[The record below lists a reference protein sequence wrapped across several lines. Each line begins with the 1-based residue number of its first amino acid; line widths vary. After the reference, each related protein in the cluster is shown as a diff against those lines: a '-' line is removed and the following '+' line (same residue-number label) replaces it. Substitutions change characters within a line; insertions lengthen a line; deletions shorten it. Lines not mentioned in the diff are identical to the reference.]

1 MSTRKELELR
11 VEELLA
17 SEAQLIR
24 RIRELES
31 IIAGTEY
38 EELPEPADQRGL
50 LPCPPEDTR
59 GLYVPGEGDT

>member
-38 EELPEPADQRGL
+38 EELPEPADQRSAFVEHHNAL
-50 LPCPPEDTR
+50 HRIYAQAKEK
-59 GLYVPGEGDT
+59 